1 MNEFLLVNYA
11 SQTLANRK
19 LANLFT
25 FKNTQNID
33 IEKMVDEWNDVLNK
47 KNMYVEILRNN
58 ETSAQIYAYRPDKLT
73 YVLNQTKVKTL
84 LTGLG
89 YNTNDLDQCIRHLK
103 YRFKKESFPHEIGIF
118 LGYPYEDVV
127 GFIENKGDKFLAN
140 GYWKVYAKKEEKI
153 KLFETYNKI
162 RKSYKRIFK
171 SHGDLSR
178 LCLG

>member
-1 MNEFLLVNYA
+1 MNEFLLVDYA

-19 LANLFT
+19 LASLFT

-33 IEKMVDEWNDVLNK
+33 IGAMVSERNEILNK

-58 ETSAQIYAYRPDKLT
+58 ETSSQIYAYRPHKLT

-89 YNTNDLDQCIRHLK
+89 YKTNDLDQCIRHLK

-127 GFIENKGDKFLAN
+127 GFIENKGNKFLAN
-140 GYWKVYAKKEEKI
+140 GYWKVYANKDEKI

-162 RKSYKRIFK
+162 RKSYKRIYE
-171 SHGDLSR
+171 SHGDLSW
-178 LCLG
+178 LCVS

>member
-33 IEKMVDEWNDVLNK
+33 IKKMVDEWNEVLNK

-58 ETSAQIYAYRPDKLT
+58 ETSAQIYAYRPHKLT

-89 YNTNDLDQCIRHLK
+89 YKTNDLDQCIRHLK
-103 YRFKKESFPHEIGIF
+103 CRFKKESFPHEIGIF

-127 GFIENKGDKFLAN
+127 GFIENNGNKFLAN

-171 SHGDLSR
+171 SQGDLSR

>member
-33 IEKMVDEWNDVLNK
+33 IKKMVDEWNEVLNK
-47 KNMYVEILRNN
+47 KNMYVEILRTN
-58 ETSAQIYAYRPDKLT
+58 ETSAQIYAYRPHKLT

-89 YNTNDLDQCIRHLK
+89 YKTNDLDQCIRHLK

>member
-25 FKNTQNID
+25 FKNTHNID
-33 IEKMVDEWNDVLNK
+33 MEKMVAEWNEILNK
-47 KNMYVEILRNN
+47 KNIYVEILNN
-58 ETSAQIYAYRPDKLT
+58 KASSAQIYAYRPDKLT
-73 YVLNQTKVKTL
+73 YVLNQTKVKNL

-89 YNTNDLDQCIRHLK
+89 YKTNDLDQCIRHLK
-103 YRFKKESFPHEIGIF
+103 YRFQKESFPHEIGIF

-140 GYWKVYAKKEEKI
+140 GYWKVYAKKDEKI

-162 RKSYKRIFK
+162 RKSYKRIYK

>member
-89 YNTNDLDQCIRHLK
+89 YKTNDLDQCIRHLK

-118 LGYPYEDVV
+118 LGYAYEDVV

>member
-33 IEKMVDEWNDVLNK
+33 IKKMVDEWNEVLNK
-47 KNMYVEILRNN
+47 KNMYVEILREG

-89 YNTNDLDQCIRHLK
+89 YKTNDLDQCIRHLK

>member
-58 ETSAQIYAYRPDKLT
+58 ETSAQIYVYRPDKLT

-89 YNTNDLDQCIRHLK
+89 YKTNDLDQCIRHLK

-171 SHGDLSR
+171 SQGDISR

>member
-89 YNTNDLDQCIRHLK
+89 YKTNDLDQCIRHLK

-140 GYWKVYAKKEEKI
+140 GYWTVYAKQEEKI

-171 SHGDLSR
+171 SQGDSSR